1 MKVHCSSECETEI
14 FVLSKLS
21 MALERNPEIDMF
33 ENSKHR
39 KIKLWLLN
47 LVSLLIKR

>member
-1 MKVHCSSECETEI
+1 MKVHCSSENETEF

-21 MALERNPEIDMF
+21 MGLEGNPEIGMF

-47 LVSLLIKR
+47 LVC